1 MSLRGDVG
9 KLRSL
14 EKSLRDLPSTIA
26 FRVAEAS
33 AATITRLA
41 RGTFEAGQNAYGD
54 DWELGKEGEP
64 VRLRRSGRL
73 AGDVE
78 YVATGTK
85 LRARLGPKYAIYQVG
100 RRPVFPRNGARLPRA
115 YVEALKA
122 KTAEIIESELK
133 GATR

>member
-1 MSLRGDVG
+1 VSLRGDIS
-9 KLRSL
+9 KLRAL
-14 EKSLRDLPSTIA
+14 EKSLRELPTTVA

-41 RGTFEAGQNAYGD
+41 RGTFDAGQNPYGD
-54 DWELGKEGEP
+54 DWDLGKEGEQ
-64 VRLRRSGRL
+64 VRLRRTGRL

-100 RRPVFPRNGARLPRA
+100 RRPVFPRNGSRLPVA
-115 YVEALKA
+115 YVNALKA
-122 KTAEIIESELK
+122 KAAEIIESELK